1 MKRFISF
8 AAAMIMVFTTVFSS
22 SVFAAFSDVSS
33 DHKYLKA
40 ITTLSKLNII
50 NGYEEDGTFRPE
62 GEITRAEFTKII
74 VYTLGLSDLMTEPTE
89 FSDVSTHWAKCN
101 IKTAYDRKIINGF
114 TDGTFRPDDKV
125 TYEQALKMVVCTLGY
140 GDMAENQG
148 GYPTGYHS
156 QAASLEL
163 TKSISDLSFDAPASR
178 GAIAQLVYN
187 ALEVQMKKLSSDGM
201 TWESTEETLLNDY
214 LGIRKFKGEMA
225 GVEEHVTGNCQ
236 GALLLGQMQVVDL
249 ANSANYV
256 TMDYREYTENITD
269 IVKLLGK
276 EITVYYRQ
284 KRSTDEPVLV
294 VIDDES
300 TNNEEYVIRYDN
312 IISISDNAIKYYEG
326 NASKSIDL
334 DMNNVS
340 VRYNGKS
347 VDKVN
352 GTKLRN
358 KSYTSADNE
367 FTGVYSFTDAVKK
380 WLDPNSEYFIYG
392 TVVLTDRGADGEV
405 DDIQI
410 NDYQTIVALRTPSTS
425 DYKISDKIKTGNSL
439 ILNPDATRY
448 SFTITKAGK
457 QIKPNGISAND
468 VLLYAES
475 IDEQLYTVYATN
487 EKVTGNITS
496 MSLGE
501 GTVDIDNK
509 TYNIGAQCTSYIADK
524 QNGKQL
530 ATGQSVTFYTDEL
543 GTLVFGEIAAE
554 KENPYAYIINAYEE
568 AGSEKYYITAYCPS
582 RSTSAATNYP
592 LKSKLVVNNKPVSA
606 AGALSELETTALN
619 SNKDIA
625 AGATAPKYSQLARL
639 EINSDGE
646 VAKIVTV
653 SDESGATNED
663 TDKIVRCKEYGEYMY
678 SSSNFLKDNQT
689 QFSMNSSTLII
700 YVPENR
706 ARDGFAKK
714 STSSFMAST
723 NYKVEAYDINSSRY
737 AGVVLMYGDS
747 GKITKVNKATN
758 YSVISQKPVD
768 YYNAEEDATTQKF
781 SVFSNSITEK
791 EWITANETEFA
802 DITVGDV
809 LLFGYD
815 QNGDATEREDCI
827 LYSDIKDMLD
837 GATTTVGDAELKYHW
852 SLGSESTSGWVS
864 SWSTNTKYDYRYM
877 DEDGD
882 VVYETPGGRKMAYS
896 RAAMF
901 NIAQVLAD
909 ENKIYVTTGGF
920 NGEALN
926 NPEDYEEVS
935 LSNVKMLRM
944 EEDGKSISTYAEG
957 TETQLSIEDLKGADD
972 YGLGCSKILII
983 YNAYTPRMIV
993 IYE

>member
-8 AAAMIMVFTTVFSS
+8 AAAMIMAFTTVFSS

-592 LKSKLVVNNKPVSA
+592 LKSNLVVNNKPVSA

-723 NYKVEAYDINSSRY
+723 NYKVEAYDINSSKY
-737 AGVVLMYGDS
+737 AGVVLMYDDS

-972 YGLGCSKILII
+972 YGLGCSKILVI

>member
-8 AAAMIMVFTTVFSS
+8 AAAMIMAFTTVFSS

-214 LGIRKFKGEMA
+214 LGIRKFKGEIA

-663 TDKIVRCKEYGEYMY
+663 TDKIVRCKDLDTY
-678 SSSNFLKDNQT
+678 SYASNSFLKDGQT
-689 QFSMNSSTLII
+689 AISMNSSTLII
-700 YVPENR
+700 YVPTNR

-714 STSSFMAST
+714 TASSFVRGNT
-723 NYKVEAYDINSSRY
+723 YTVEAYDINSSRY

-747 GKITKVNKATN
+747 GKITKPNRDTD
-758 YSVISQKPVD
+758 YSVISQKPVEH
-768 YYNAEEDATTQKF
+768 YNEDEDEITQRF
-781 SVFSNSITEK
+781 SVYASSLTEK
-791 EWITANETEFA
+791 EWVASNATEFA
-802 DITVGDV
+802 DATIGDIMV
-809 LLFGYD
+809 FGTD
-815 QNGDATEREDCI
+815 QNGNAAEREDCI
-827 LYSDIKDMLD
+827 MYSDVAEVLNGATKTVD
-837 GATTTVGDAELKYHW
+837 GAEIIYDWSDDSKFNFVFDSTTADYDGRQVPA
-852 SLGSESTSGWVS
+852 SRVS
-864 SWSTNTKYDYRYM
+864 
-877 DEDGD
+877 
-882 VVYETPGGRKMAYS
+882 V
-896 RAAMF
+896 F
-901 NIAQVLAD
+901 NVMQVLTD
-909 ENKIYVTTGGF
+909 DNKLYVTKSGF
-920 NGEALN
+920 NGESINDVDNYEQVALN
-926 NPEDYEEVS
+926 N
-935 LSNVKMLRM
+935 VKFIVRM
-944 EEDGKSISTYAEG
+944 EEDAKSISPYAEG
-957 TETQLSIEDLKGADD
+957 TETQLSIQDFRGADND
-972 YGLGCSKILII
+972 GKGCSKIAVT
-983 YNAYTPRMIV
+983 YQEGKPYSIV